1 MINYASLKV
10 ITSIY
15 QKIPL
20 REWKGKP
27 QDGKLYLHQVLLKRG
42 LYLKCI
48 KNSCKA
54 IRKIWTTQYID
65 IHISVSVY
73 SVVSNFLQPTRLL
86 CPWNFPYK
94 NTGVGDHFLL
104 QEIFV
109 TQGLNPHLLC
119 LLHWQADSL
128 PLSHLGSLSYSR
140 IILETAHGRAS
151 SQTFTSPRGCEAIL

>member
-54 IRKIWTTQYID
+54 IRKIWTTKTITKKMNKRFEQFPKNRGIPQSKD
-65 IHISVSVY
+65 HLKWCS
-73 SVVSNFLQPTRLL
+73 TLL
-86 CPWNFPYK
+86 VIRK
-94 NTGVGDHFLL
+94 T
-104 QEIFV
+104 
-109 TQGLNPHLLC
+109 
-119 LLHWQADSL
+119 
-128 PLSHLGSLSYSR
+128 
-140 IILETAHGRAS
+140 
-151 SQTFTSPRGCEAIL
+151 